1 MGTDPG
7 LTLGQRLPGGDQDR
21 PDQDPLGAIVTA
33 DVARDARLPPIH
45 PLQTLH
51 VQDASFEAASRLC
64 AVAESTVST
73 KSSFARFGS
82 LEMIH
87 GFVFDNS
94 LSTADANA
102 LRARRIEMLVA

>member
-1 MGTDPG
+1 M
-7 LTLGQRLPGGDQDR
+7 
-21 PDQDPLGAIVTA
+21 
-33 DVARDARLPPIH
+33 
-45 PLQTLH
+45 QTLY

-102 LRARRIEMLVA
+102 LRARGIEMLVA